1 MLPILCAFC
10 RYIRAVL
17 PPNHGN
23 MQASESLCGSINRQ
37 PLDLLHKSHDGVVR
51 AGWDVEKGNVT
62 GDGLKADM
70 LVSLTAPKLCARQ
83 FAGIHYLGG
92 RCAMEGLENSRC
104 RLTKAVTLYGAVLST
119 ARLHRCPIP
128 C

>member
-1 MLPILCAFC
+1 VVQLDK
-10 RYIRAVL
+10 
-17 PPNHGN
+17 
-23 MQASESLCGSINRQ
+23 Q
-37 PLDLLHKSHDGVVR
+37 PLDWLHRSHGGVVR

-92 RCAMEGLENSRC
+92 RYAMEGREMARC
-104 RLTKAVTLYGAVLST
+104 RLTKAVILYGAVIST
-119 ARLHRCPIP
+119 ARLHRWPNP